1 MVGAILCIIKYVV
14 HNYARKKRMII
25 YLLSPGRLLGSS
37 SVTFAYRNDT
47 RRTQLDTI
55 SDMLLHI
62 LTKLVGISMDIFG

>member
-1 MVGAILCIIKYVV
+1 MVGAILNTYST
-14 HNYARKKRMII
+14 YTRKKRMII

-55 SDMLLHI
+55 PDMLLHI
-62 LTKLVGISMDIFG
+62 LTKSVGISIDIFG